1 MLSKRNRS
9 FIVSFF
15 FFSFSLAIYIY
26 PALPATCK
34 DCGSIDNCL
43 NGNGLEDGY
52 KRCVLVSTEYGI
64 GCQVYEWCGN

>member
-15 FFSFSLAIYIY
+15 LFLFSLAIYIY

-34 DCGSIDNCL
+34 DCGSIENCL
-43 NGNGLEDGY
+43 YGNGLDTGWTA
-52 KRCVLVSTEYGI
+52 CVIVSSESGI
-64 GCQVYEWCGN
+64 TCTVGGSW